1 MPYDPH
7 KAGNIKPSIAA
18 ALKDGGPVPVA
29 GFSRAN
35 PSDEAHP
42 TGPRLG
48 DIPYGQGGFGGAAPQ
63 THEGFVRPPTLDV
76 YESHPLQ
83 TPMQRQNMED
93 LVHLSVTVDDRVAEV
108 LQMQGED
115 RMPGGMAADIRE
127 TPDMPLGASRIDPRL
142 VTPPPSPAPF
152 DTEFFDFG
160 CAIRSME
167 CGLRVQRRG
176 WNGRDM
182 WIALSGME
190 GPREVQAADLWSR
203 NAKNYALDNGGA
215 ALVLPCIIMKTATG
229 EILMGWLASQS
240 DMLAKDW
247 RIVD

>member
-1 MPYDPH
+1 MENTMPYDPH

-63 THEGFVRPPTLDV
+63 THEGQQQALGDNPTGPRDEAVMKAAEDAMLYGEGYVR
-76 YESHPLQ
+76 
-83 TPMQRQNMED
+83 
-93 LVHLSVTVDDRVAEV
+93 
-108 LQMQGED
+108 MQGED

-127 TPDMPLGASRIDPRL
+127 TPDMPLGASPRL
-142 VTPPPSPAPF
+142 MTPPPSPAPF